1 MAGVLGFQ
9 PASELC
15 PSPSRDSELEALC
28 SLQAEQ
34 LERLQDHAN
43 EPRAKAGTIIR
54 PEEKQALV
62 QLLSDLG
69 EQGKAQVKQI
79 EKMVREIDDLRK
91 ALKEAEEDIEQIRLY
106 FPKLISEDRKRLT
119 TLEQGSALSDNATV
133 QGHITK
139 LYAHMEAIG
148 RKQVSFLEA
157 SKCLKLSKSRVLQFK
172 AIIALDD
179 RFIIVQSESHK
190 QKGLIRLRKYY
201 EGNRTVQPPN

>member
-43 EPRAKAGTIIR
+43 EPRAIIR

-190 QKGLIRLRKYY
+190 QKRLIRLRKYC